1 MEKSKVMLNENLLGN
16 DKKDVEIARL
26 KYTIERFK
34 EYDEDR
40 KKKYSEALTKI
51 GALESYIQELEDT
64 NQIGELKAKI
74 IQQRDTI
81 RRYNAL
87 IKTKG
92 ITEIPETE
100 EEWNELDEG
109 MKYSDIKKKNK
120 ELRKEIKKLK
130 DTVSKLLYENSRLKE
145 EMGRK

>member
-51 GALESYIQELEDT
+51 GALESYIQELEDIS
-64 NQIGELKAKI
+64 QIGELKAKI
-74 IQQRDTI
+74 IRQRDEI
-81 RRYNAL
+81 RRLNTVIEAKKIEL
-87 IKTKG
+87 PG
-92 ITEIPETE
+92 TEDD
-100 EEWNELDEG
+100 WDELDKSK
-109 MKYSDIKKKNK
+109 KYIDIKKKNK
-120 ELRKEIKKLK
+120 ELRKEIKDLK
-130 DTVSKLLYENSRLKE
+130 DAMARLVYENNKLKE
-145 EMGRK
+145 EKNFR